1 MTEIKSKGIQ
11 LNKRNLKT
19 INLEQYKKLVDGK
32 IENLKTDNL
41 VFKKTNEG
49 MKTLNDIKLM
59 KFEKNKFKRIINTDY
74 STFPFGYNPN

>member
-19 INLEQYKKLVDGK
+19 INLEQYKKLVDGAVK
-32 IENLKTDNL
+32 HLKTDNL

-49 MKTLNDIKLM
+49 MKTLNDLKLM
-59 KFEKNKFKRIINTDY
+59 KFEKDKFKRVINDDY
-74 STFPFGYNPN
+74 STFPLGYNPN